1 MTARPRRFALL
12 LAGANWRE
20 RSIAGAGAVIGIGLC
35 AAISTLLVPSH
46 GLLLAA
52 PLGASAVLLFA
63 VPSSPLAQPWP
74 IIGGNM
80 VSALV
85 GVAVA
90 HLLGNGALAVGVA
103 VGATILAMS
112 ALRCLHP
119 PGGGTVL
126 LPVLAPAVLAQGYG
140 FALLP
145 VGLNPPGGGTVLLPV
160 LAPAVLAQGYGFAL
174 LPVGLNAVALT
185 AIGIAFHR
193 VSGHSYP
200 HRPMKIAD
208 RPRLLMEDVDAA
220 LAESG
225 ETFDVSREDLEALL
239 DRAERHAEAR
249 RIATGRRART

>member
-1 MTARPRRFALL
+1 MIAKGRHFTLL

-20 RSIAGAGAVIGIGLC
+20 RLIAGIGAVIGIGLC

-74 IIGGNM
+74 IIGGNV
-80 VSALV
+80 VSAVVGV
-85 GVAVA
+85 GVAQSIE
-90 HLLGNGALAVGVA
+90 HGALAVGVA
-103 VGATILAMS
+103 VGAAILAMS
-112 ALRCLHP
+112 VLRCLHP

-145 VGLNPPGGGTVLLPV
+145 I
-160 LAPAVLAQGYGFAL
+160 
-174 LPVGLNAVALT
+174 GLNAVALA

-200 HRPMKIAD
+200 HRPMKIHD
-208 RPRLLMEDVDAA
+208 RPRLLMEDIDAA

-239 DRAERHAEAR
+239 DRAERHAAAR
-249 RIATGRRART
+249 RIRTGRPPRA

>member
-1 MTARPRRFALL
+1 MNLWDRRFALL

-20 RSIAGAGAVIGIGLC
+20 RLIAGAGAVIGIGLC
-35 AAISTLLVPSH
+35 AAISTLAVPNH

-74 IIGGNM
+74 IVGGNV

-90 HLLGNGALAVGVA
+90 HLLGSGALAVGVA
-103 VGATILAMS
+103 VGAAILAMS
-112 ALRCLHP
+112 VLRCLHP

-126 LPVLAPAVLAQGYG
+126 LPL
-140 FALLP
+140 
-145 VGLNPPGGGTVLLPV
+145 

-174 LPVGLNAVALT
+174 LPVGLNAVALA

-208 RPRLLMEDVDAA
+208 RPRLLMEDIDAA
-220 LAESG
+220 LEESG

-239 DRAERHAEAR
+239 DRAERHAAAR
-249 RIATGRRART
+249 RIATGRPPRT

>member
-145 VGLNPPGGGTVLLPV
+145 VGLN
-160 LAPAVLAQGYGFAL
+160 
-174 LPVGLNAVALT
+174 AVALT

-225 ETFDVSREDLEALL
+225 DTFDVSREDLEALL

-249 RIATGRRART
+249 RLATGRRART

>member
-1 MTARPRRFALL
+1 MNLRDRRIALL

-20 RSIAGAGAVIGIGLC
+20 RLIAGAGAVIGIGLC
-35 AAISTLLVPSH
+35 AAISTLAVPSH

-74 IIGGNM
+74 IIGGNV

-85 GVAVA
+85 GLAVA
-90 HLLGNGALAVGVA
+90 HLLGSGALASGVA
-103 VGATILAMS
+103 VGAAILVMS
-112 ALRCLHP
+112 VLRCLHP

-126 LPVLAPAVLAQGYG
+126 LPILAPAVLAQGYG

-145 VGLNPPGGGTVLLPV
+145 I
-160 LAPAVLAQGYGFAL
+160 
-174 LPVGLNAVALT
+174 GLNAVALT

-193 VSGHSYP
+193 ISGHSYP

-208 RPRLLMEDVDAA
+208 RPRLLMEDIDAA
-220 LAESG
+220 LLESG

-239 DRAERHAEAR
+239 DRAERHAAAR
-249 RIATGRRART
+249 RIATGRPPRT

>member
-145 VGLNPPGGGTVLLPV
+145 VGLN
-160 LAPAVLAQGYGFAL
+160 
-174 LPVGLNAVALT
+174 AVALT

-208 RPRLLMEDVDAA
+208 RPRLLMDDVDAA

-249 RIATGRRART
+249 RLATGRRPRT

>member
-145 VGLNPPGGGTVLLPV
+145 VGLN
-160 LAPAVLAQGYGFAL
+160 
-174 LPVGLNAVALT
+174 AVALT

>member
-1 MTARPRRFALL
+1 MIAKGRHCTLL

-20 RSIAGAGAVIGIGLC
+20 RLIAGIGALIGIGLC

-46 GLLLAA
+46 GLLLAG

-74 IIGGNM
+74 IVGGNV
-80 VSALV
+80 VSAVV
-85 GVAVA
+85 GVVVA
-90 HLLGNGALAVGVA
+90 QLMGHGSLAVGVA
-103 VGATILAMS
+103 VGAAILAMS
-112 ALRCLHP
+112 VLRCLHP

-145 VGLNPPGGGTVLLPV
+145 I
-160 LAPAVLAQGYGFAL
+160 
-174 LPVGLNAVALT
+174 GLNAVALA

-193 VSGHSYP
+193 ISGHSYP
-200 HRPMKIAD
+200 HRPMKIHD
-208 RPRLLMEDVDAA
+208 RPRLLMEDIDAA

-239 DRAERHAEAR
+239 DRAEQHAAAR
-249 RIATGRRART
+249 RIRTGRPPRT

>member
-1 MTARPRRFALL
+1 VSPKDPRFALL

-20 RSIAGAGAVIGIGLC
+20 RTIAGIGALIGVGLC
-35 AAISTLLVPSH
+35 AAISTLVAPGH

-74 IIGGNM
+74 IVGGNI

-90 HLLGNGALAVGVA
+90 RLLGHSALAVGVA
-103 VGATILAMS
+103 VGVAILAMS
-112 ALRCLHP
+112 VLRCLHA

-126 LPVLAPAVLAQGYG
+126 LPVLAPAVFAQGYG
-140 FALLP
+140 FAF
-145 VGLNPPGGGTVLLPV
+145 V
-160 LAPAVLAQGYGFAL
+160 
-174 LPVGLNAVALT
+174 PVGLNAIALA

-208 RPRLLMEDVDAA
+208 RPRLLMEDIDAA
-220 LAESG
+220 LEESG
-225 ETFDVSREDLEALL
+225 ESFDVSREDLEALL
-239 DRAERHAEAR
+239 DRAERHAIAR
-249 RIATGRRART
+249 RFATGRPGRA

>member
-1 MTARPRRFALL
+1 MIAKGRRFTLL

-20 RSIAGAGAVIGIGLC
+20 RLIAGLGAVVGIGLC
-35 AAISTLLVPSH
+35 AAISTLAVPNH

-74 IIGGNM
+74 IIGGNI
-80 VSALV
+80 VSAVV

-90 HLLGNGALAVGVA
+90 HLLGNGAVAVGVA
-103 VGATILAMS
+103 VGTAILAMS
-112 ALRCLHP
+112 VLRCLHP

-126 LPVLAPAVLAQGYG
+126 LPLLAPAA
-140 FALLP
+140 
-145 VGLNPPGGGTVLLPV
+145 
-160 LAPAVLAQGYGFAL
+160 LAQGYGFAL

-193 VSGHSYP
+193 ISGHSYP
-200 HRPMKIAD
+200 HRPMKIHD
-208 RPRLLMEDVDAA
+208 RPRLLMEDIDAA
-220 LAESG
+220 LEESG

-239 DRAERHAEAR
+239 DRAERHAAAR
-249 RIATGRRART
+249 RIRTGRPPRT

>member
-1 MTARPRRFALL
+1 MLAKGRHFTLL

-20 RSIAGAGAVIGIGLC
+20 RLIAGIGAVIGIGLC
-35 AAISTLLVPSH
+35 AAISTLAVPSH

-74 IIGGNM
+74 IVGGNI

-85 GVAVA
+85 GVMVA
-90 HLLGNGALAVGVA
+90 HLLGTGALAVGVA
-103 VGATILAMS
+103 VGAAILAMS
-112 ALRCLHP
+112 VLRCLHP

-126 LPVLAPAVLAQGYG
+126 LPL
-140 FALLP
+140 
-145 VGLNPPGGGTVLLPV
+145 

-174 LPVGLNAVALT
+174 LPVGLNAVALA

-193 VSGHSYP
+193 ISGHSYP

-208 RPRLLMEDVDAA
+208 RPRLLMDDIDAA

-239 DRAERHAEAR
+239 DRAERHAAAR
-249 RIATGRRART
+249 RIRTGRPPRT

>member
-145 VGLNPPGGGTVLLPV
+145 VGLN
-160 LAPAVLAQGYGFAL
+160 
-174 LPVGLNAVALT
+174 AVALT

-249 RIATGRRART
+249 RLATGRRART

>member
-1 MTARPRRFALL
+1 MTEKGRHFALL

-20 RSIAGAGAVIGIGLC
+20 RSIAGIGAIIGIGMC
-35 AAISTLLVPSH
+35 AAISTLMLPGH

-52 PLGASAVLLFA
+52 PLGASAALLFA

-74 IIGGNM
+74 ILGGNI

-90 HLLGNGALAVGVA
+90 HLLGHGAVAAGVA
-103 VGATILAMS
+103 VGAAIVAMS
-112 ALRCLHP
+112 ATRCLHP

-126 LPVLAPAVLAQGYG
+126 LPILAPAVLAQGYG
-140 FALLP
+140 FALVP
-145 VGLNPPGGGTVLLPV
+145 I
-160 LAPAVLAQGYGFAL
+160 
-174 LPVGLNAVALT
+174 GLNAVLLT
-185 AIGIAFHR
+185 IVGLAFHR
-193 VSGHSYP
+193 ISGHSYP

-208 RPRLLMEDVDAA
+208 RPRLLMEDIDAA

-239 DRAERHAEAR
+239 DRAERHAAAR
-249 RIATGRRART
+249 RILAGRPPRT

>member
-1 MTARPRRFALL
+1 MSATQGWFTPL

-20 RSIAGAGAVIGIGLC
+20 RLIAGIGAIIGIGLC
-35 AAISTLLVPSH
+35 AAISSAAVPGH

-74 IIGGNM
+74 IMGGNI

-85 GVAVA
+85 GTVVAQTLGHDAVA
-90 HLLGNGALAVGVA
+90 AGIA
-103 VGATILAMS
+103 VGAAILAMS

-126 LPVLAPAVLAQGYG
+126 LAVLAPSVLDQGIA

-145 VGLNPPGGGTVLLPV
+145 I
-160 LAPAVLAQGYGFAL
+160 
-174 LPVGLNAVALT
+174 GLNALALVA
-185 AIGIAFHR
+185 AGIAFHR

-200 HRPMKIAD
+200 HRPMKMPD
-208 RPRLLMEDVDAA
+208 RPRLLMQDIDAA

-249 RIATGRRART
+249 RRR

>member
-1 MTARPRRFALL
+1 MSLGDRRFALL

-20 RSIAGAGAVIGIGLC
+20 RLIAGIGAVIGVGLC
-35 AAISTLLVPSH
+35 AAISSLVAPNH

-74 IIGGNM
+74 IVGGNI

-85 GVAVA
+85 GIATA
-90 HLLGNGALAVGVA
+90 QLLGHGALAAGVA
-103 VGATILAMS
+103 VGAAILLMS
-112 ALRCLHP
+112 VLRCLHP

-145 VGLNPPGGGTVLLPV
+145 I
-160 LAPAVLAQGYGFAL
+160 
-174 LPVGLNAVALT
+174 GLNAVALA
-185 AIGIAFHR
+185 AIGVAFHR
-193 VSGHSYP
+193 LSGHSYP
-200 HRPMKIAD
+200 HRPMKVAD
-208 RPRLLMEDVDAA
+208 RPRLLMEDIDAA
-220 LAESG
+220 LEQSG

-239 DRAERHAEAR
+239 DRAERHAATR
-249 RIATGRRART
+249 RIATGRPSRT

>member
-1 MTARPRRFALL
+1 MIAKGRRFTLL

-20 RSIAGAGAVIGIGLC
+20 RLIAGLGAVIGIGLC
-35 AAISTLLVPSH
+35 AAISTLAVPNH

-74 IIGGNM
+74 IVGGNI
-80 VSALV
+80 VSAIV

-90 HLLGNGALAVGVA
+90 HLLGNGAVAVGVA
-103 VGATILAMS
+103 VGTAILAMS
-112 ALRCLHP
+112 VLRCLHP

-126 LPVLAPAVLAQGYG
+126 LPLLAPAA
-140 FALLP
+140 
-145 VGLNPPGGGTVLLPV
+145 
-160 LAPAVLAQGYGFAL
+160 LAQGYGFAL

-193 VSGHSYP
+193 ISGHSYP
-200 HRPMKIAD
+200 HRPMKIHD
-208 RPRLLMEDVDAA
+208 RPRLLMEDIDAA
-220 LAESG
+220 LEESG

-239 DRAERHAEAR
+239 DRAERHAAAR
-249 RIATGRRART
+249 RIRTGRPPRT

>member
-1 MTARPRRFALL
+1 MSLKDRRFALL

-20 RSIAGAGAVIGIGLC
+20 RLIAGAGAVIGIGLC
-35 AAISTLLVPSH
+35 AAISTLLVPNH

-74 IIGGNM
+74 IVGGNI

-103 VGATILAMS
+103 VGAAILAMS

-126 LPVLAPAVLAQGYG
+126 LPVLAP
-140 FALLP
+140 
-145 VGLNPPGGGTVLLPV
+145 T
-160 LAPAVLAQGYGFAL
+160 VLAQGYGFAL
-174 LPVGLNAVALT
+174 LPVGLNAIALT

-200 HRPMKIAD
+200 HRPMKIPD
-208 RPRLLMEDVDAA
+208 RPRLLMEDIDAA

-239 DRAERHAEAR
+239 DRAERHAHAR
-249 RIATGRRART
+249 RLATGRRPRT

>member
-1 MTARPRRFALL
+1 MNLQGRRFALL

-20 RSIAGAGAVIGIGLC
+20 RLIAGVGAVIGIGLC
-35 AAISTLLVPSH
+35 AAISALVAPSH
-46 GLLLAA
+46 ALLLAA

-74 IIGGNM
+74 IVGGNI
-80 VSALV
+80 VAALV
-85 GVAVA
+85 GVLVA
-90 HLLGNGALAVGVA
+90 QLLGHGALAAGVA
-103 VGATILAMS
+103 VGGAVLAMS

-126 LPVLAPAVLAQGYG
+126 LPVLAPAVLAQGH
-140 FALLP
+140 
-145 VGLNPPGGGTVLLPV
+145 
-160 LAPAVLAQGYGFAL
+160 GFAL
-174 LPVGLNAVALT
+174 LPVGLNAVALV

-208 RPRLLMEDVDAA
+208 RPRLLMEDIDAA

-239 DRAERHAEAR
+239 DRAERHAAAR
-249 RIATGRRART
+249 RIATGRRPRT

>member
-1 MTARPRRFALL
+1 M
-12 LAGANWRE
+12 
-20 RSIAGAGAVIGIGLC
+20 
-35 AAISTLLVPSH
+35 PSH

-74 IIGGNM
+74 IVGGNV

-85 GVAVA
+85 GVVVA
-90 HLLGNGALAVGVA
+90 QLLGHGALAVGVA
-103 VGATILAMS
+103 VGAAILAMS

-145 VGLNPPGGGTVLLPV
+145 VGLN
-160 LAPAVLAQGYGFAL
+160 AI
-174 LPVGLNAVALT
+174 ALT

-200 HRPMKIAD
+200 HRPMKIPD

-239 DRAERHAEAR
+239 DRAERHAAAR

>member
-1 MTARPRRFALL
+1 MLARGRHFTLL

-20 RSIAGAGAVIGIGLC
+20 RLIAGIGAVMGIGLC
-35 AAISTLLVPSH
+35 AAISTLLVPGH

-74 IIGGNM
+74 IVGGNI

-90 HLLGNGALAVGVA
+90 HLLGTGALAVGVA
-103 VGATILAMS
+103 VGAAILAMS
-112 ALRCLHP
+112 VLRCLHP

-126 LPVLAPAVLAQGYG
+126 LPLLAPAA
-140 FALLP
+140 
-145 VGLNPPGGGTVLLPV
+145 
-160 LAPAVLAQGYGFAL
+160 LAQGYGFAL
-174 LPVGLNAVALT
+174 LPVGLNAAALA

-193 VSGHSYP
+193 ISGHSYP

-208 RPRLLMEDVDAA
+208 RPRLLMDDIDAA

-239 DRAERHAEAR
+239 DRAERHAAAR
-249 RIATGRRART
+249 RLRTGRPPRT

>member
-1 MTARPRRFALL
+1 MSAKHRRFALL

-20 RSIAGAGAVIGIGLC
+20 RGIAGVGAVIGIGLC
-35 AAISTLLVPSH
+35 AAISTMLVPSH

-74 IIGGNM
+74 IVGGNV

-103 VGATILAMS
+103 VGAAILAMS

-126 LPVLAPAVLAQGYG
+126 LPVLAPAVLAQGYW
-140 FALLP
+140 
-145 VGLNPPGGGTVLLPV
+145 
-160 LAPAVLAQGYGFAL
+160 FAL

-193 VSGHSYP
+193 ISGHSYP

-239 DRAERHAEAR
+239 DRAERHAAAR
-249 RIATGRRART
+249 RIATGRRPRT

>member
-1 MTARPRRFALL
+1 MDGSGGRFALL

-20 RSIAGAGAVIGIGLC
+20 RTIAGIGAVVGIGLC
-35 AAISTLLVPSH
+35 AAISTLVSPSH

-74 IIGGNM
+74 IIGGNI

-90 HLLGNGALAVGVA
+90 HLLGQGALAAGVAVGVA
-103 VGATILAMS
+103 ILIMS

-126 LPVLAPAVLAQGYG
+126 LPVLAPALLAQGYA
-140 FALLP
+140 FALVP
-145 VGLNPPGGGTVLLPV
+145 I
-160 LAPAVLAQGYGFAL
+160 
-174 LPVGLNAVALT
+174 GLNAALL
-185 AIGIAFHR
+185 AVIGFAFHR

-200 HRPMKIAD
+200 HRPMKVPD
-208 RPRLLMEDVDAA
+208 RPRLLMEDIDAA

-249 RIATGRRART
+249 RLATGRAPRG

>member
-145 VGLNPPGGGTVLLPV
+145 VGLN
-160 LAPAVLAQGYGFAL
+160 
-174 LPVGLNAVALT
+174 AVALT

-208 RPRLLMEDVDAA
+208 RPRLLMDDVDAA
-220 LAESG
+220 LEIGRASC
-225 ETFDVSREDLEALL
+225 RE
-239 DRAERHAEAR
+239 RV
-249 RIATGRRART
+249 

>member
-1 MTARPRRFALL
+1 MSLKDRRFALL

-20 RSIAGAGAVIGIGLC
+20 RLIAGAGAVIGIGLC
-35 AAISTLLVPSH
+35 AATSTLLVPNH

-74 IIGGNM
+74 IVGGNI

-103 VGATILAMS
+103 VGAAILAMS

-145 VGLNPPGGGTVLLPV
+145 VGLN
-160 LAPAVLAQGYGFAL
+160 AI
-174 LPVGLNAVALT
+174 ALT

-200 HRPMKIAD
+200 HRPMKIPD
-208 RPRLLMEDVDAA
+208 RPRLLMEDIDAA

-239 DRAERHAEAR
+239 DRAERHAHAR
-249 RIATGRRART
+249 RLATGRRPRT

>member
-1 MTARPRRFALL
+1 MLAKGRRFTLL

-20 RSIAGAGAVIGIGLC
+20 RLIAGIGAVIGIGLC
-35 AAISTLLVPSH
+35 AAISTLAVPNH

-74 IIGGNM
+74 IVGGNM
-80 VSALV
+80 VSAIV
-85 GVAVA
+85 GVVVA
-90 HLLGNGALAVGVA
+90 HLLGSGAIAVGVA
-103 VGATILAMS
+103 VGSAILAMS
-112 ALRCLHP
+112 VLRCLHP

-126 LPVLAPAVLAQGYG
+126 LPL
-140 FALLP
+140 
-145 VGLNPPGGGTVLLPV
+145 

-193 VSGHSYP
+193 ISGHSYP
-200 HRPMKIAD
+200 HRPMKIHD
-208 RPRLLMEDVDAA
+208 RPRLLMEDIDAA
-220 LAESG
+220 LEESG

-239 DRAERHAEAR
+239 DRAERHAAAR
-249 RIATGRRART
+249 RIATGRPPRT

>member
-1 MTARPRRFALL
+1 MNAKDRRFALL

-74 IIGGNM
+74 IVGGNV

-85 GVAVA
+85 GVVVA
-90 HLLGNGALAVGVA
+90 QLLGHGALAVGVA
-103 VGATILAMS
+103 VGAAILAMS

-145 VGLNPPGGGTVLLPV
+145 VGLN
-160 LAPAVLAQGYGFAL
+160 AI
-174 LPVGLNAVALT
+174 ALT

-200 HRPMKIAD
+200 HRPMKIPD

-239 DRAERHAEAR
+239 DRAERHAAAR

>member
-1 MTARPRRFALL
+1 MRLLDRRFALL

-35 AAISTLLVPSH
+35 AAISTLVMPSH

-74 IIGGNM
+74 IVGGN
-80 VSALV
+80 VVAALV
-85 GVAVA
+85 GLVVA
-90 HLLGNGALAVGVA
+90 HLLGHGALAAGVA
-103 VGATILAMS
+103 VGTAILAMS
-112 ALRCLHP
+112 VLRCLHP

-145 VGLNPPGGGTVLLPV
+145 I
-160 LAPAVLAQGYGFAL
+160 
-174 LPVGLNAVALT
+174 GLNAIALT

-193 VSGHSYP
+193 ISGHSYP

-208 RPRLLMEDVDAA
+208 RPRLLMVDIDAA
-220 LAESG
+220 LEESG

-249 RIATGRRART
+249 RLATGRRPRT